1 MSTRLDL
8 TIQKHPT
15 HEEGIRL
22 LAARDP
28 SGNLKYLDWGAKILA
43 SGQALPP
50 EVADVLELFHRFA
63 SQRVQRSSAYV
74 RPDIYSYRPQ
84 DLAGLRDTLNKLQRA
99 RDKKQKKRE
108 RLYRIEGA
116 MERTK

>member
-43 SGQALPP
+43 SDQALAP
-50 EVADVLELFHRFA
+50 EVADVLELFHR
-63 SQRVQRSSAYV
+63 
-74 RPDIYSYRPQ
+74 
-84 DLAGLRDTLNKLQRA
+84 
-99 RDKKQKKRE
+99 
-108 RLYRIEGA
+108 
-116 MERTK
+116 